1 MSVSQASTDDVNRTA
16 LWLPDPSRK
25 HDLFRACAKLT
36 SLPVI
41 ADVLRQ
47 SSRPG
52 TSSESG
58 RGAFLGI
65 TPVPGVFEFYHQRH
79 IASFIDPGSWT
90 EKTGRDLEFFPQQSS
105 GDSCGVYMLMYA
117 LSICTSCPL
126 TFTEEE
132 VPLIRQWWCINL
144 MERFCLEGHGQRFAY
159 WTEEASQLLQGIVE
173 PVFRVSKFTTT
184 KLSPSRRVVDDK
196 DIDKV
201 QQPTIVRDL
210 NTTWYWVQN
219 HRHLF
224 RGEVTEPAFLQMN
237 RGDQQNAI
245 KNLLGGQFSEA
256 KDAFLFIFHYQED
269 METFLSYC
277 VDDQGLKVNA
287 MFYKEKCSV

>member
-1 MSVSQASTDDVNRTA
+1 
-16 LWLPDPSRK
+16 
-25 HDLFRACAKLT
+25 
-36 SLPVI
+36 
-41 ADVLRQ
+41 
-47 SSRPG
+47 
-52 TSSESG
+52 
-58 RGAFLGI
+58 
-65 TPVPGVFEFYHQRH
+65 
-79 IASFIDPGSWT
+79 
-90 EKTGRDLEFFPQQSS
+90 
-105 GDSCGVYMLMYA
+105 MLMYA

-201 QQPTIVRDL
+201 QQPTIVRYL
-210 NTTWYWVQN
+210 NTAWYWVQN